1 MTALAITIG
10 VVSVGTLLLWY
21 LPVLFGYHSPYDG
34 LFFVAWLVLVAFL
47 TVFWFLK
54 KSSSERLQRT
64 AYLDFA
70 HSVGYSQM
78 GGSFS
83 FISRE
88 DLMDKLVAQCSRKL
102 PAIPRIEEPPEGFA
116 PSAVVNTYKFLARV
130 GPQTALPLV
139 EEWQGDVQV
148 FCSGNGCKMHL
159 FNSEMQL
166 ESILDS
172 L

>member
-1 MTALAITIG
+1 M
-10 VVSVGTLLLWY
+10 GTLLLWY

-34 LFFVAWLVLVAFL
+34 IFFVAWLVLVAFL
-47 TVFWFLK
+47 IVFWFLK

-64 AYLDFA
+64 AYLDLA

-83 FISRE
+83 FASSE
-88 DLMDKLVAQCSRKL
+88 DLMDNLVAQLSRKL
-102 PAIPRIEEPPEGFA
+102 PALQRMEKPPEGFA
-116 PSAVVNTYKFLARV
+116 PSVVVNTYKFLSHV
-130 GPQTALPLV
+130 GSQASLPLV
-139 EEWQGDVQV
+139 DEWQGDVQV
-148 FCSGNGCKMHL
+148 LCAGNSQKTHL

-166 ESILDS
+166 ETILDS

>member
-1 MTALAITIG
+1 MTALAISIG
-10 VVSVGTLLLWY
+10 VISVGTLLLWY

-47 TVFWFLK
+47 VVFWFLK
-54 KSSSERLQRT
+54 KNSSERLQRT
-64 AYLDFA
+64 AYLDFV
-70 HSVGYSQM
+70 HCLGYSQM

-83 FISRE
+83 FASKE
-88 DLMDKLVAQCSRKL
+88 DLMDKLVAQFSRKL
-102 PAIPRIEEPPEGFA
+102 PAMARMENPPEGFA
-116 PSAVVNTYKFLARV
+116 PSVVVNTYKFLSHA
-130 GPQTALPLV
+130 GPQAVLPLV

-148 FCSGNGCKMHL
+148 LYSGNGQKTHL

-166 ESILDS
+166 EAILDS